1 MIPPRELVL
10 SGGGMKV
17 VSMVG
22 ALRVLEDKGLLK
34 SVRRVSGVSAGAWVG
49 FMMSCGFSIKK
60 MEQLILELD
69 FGVIRNISPESF
81 LGFPETY
88 GIDDGSK
95 LMKFL
100 ESVLRNAIKVEPHTT
115 FANLS
120 KNNIHFRCWATDL
133 VTYLP
138 REFSLKETPN
148 VRIVDALH
156 ASMSIPFY
164 YTPVIDQVTGHYLSD
179 GGIQGALPMYNLTD
193 EECKYALGIGFS
205 NILSDKNPEDVI
217 DFMSRVFSS
226 IVIAQ
231 NNYIMK
237 KWQHNIIKIPVNEI
251 TSLDFEISR
260 EGRVKLLK
268 RGFDSALSWL
278 EGKSLRKI
286 IRRHSLV

>member
-22 ALRVLEDKGLLK
+22 ALSVLEDSGLLK
-34 SVRRVSGVSAGAWVG
+34 SLKIVSGVSAGAWVG
-49 FMMSCGFSIKK
+49 FMISCGFSIKK
-60 MEQLILELD
+60 MEKLILELD
-69 FGVIRNISPESF
+69 FGVIRNITPESF

-100 ESVLRNAIKVEPHTT
+100 ESVLRNAIKVEPQTT
-115 FANLS
+115 FADL
-120 KNNIHFRCWATDL
+120 KNNKIHFRCWATDV

-148 VRIVDALH
+148 VKIIDALH

-164 YTPVIDQVTGHYLSD
+164 YTPVIDNDTGHYLSD
-179 GGIQGALPMYNLTD
+179 GGIQGALPMYNLTE

-205 NILSDKNPEDVI
+205 NILSDKNPEDVV

-226 IVIAQ
+226 VVIAQ

-237 KWQHNIIKIPVNEI
+237 KWQHKIIKIPVDEI
-251 TSLDFEISR
+251 TSLNFEISR
-260 EGRVKLLK
+260 EGRIKLLK
-268 RGFDSALSWL
+268 KGSDSARNWL
-278 EGKSLRKI
+278 EGKTCIKPL
-286 IRRHSLV
+286 RRHSFQ

>member
-1 MIPPRELVL
+1 
-10 SGGGMKV
+10 MKV

-22 ALRVLEDKGLLK
+22 ALSTLEGNGLLK

-49 FMMSCGFSIKK
+49 FMISCGFSIKK
-60 MEQLILELD
+60 MEKLILELD
-69 FGVIRNISPESF
+69 FGVIRNITPESF

-95 LMKFL
+95 LIKFL
-100 ESVLRNAIKVEPHTT
+100 ESVLRNAIKIEPHTT
-115 FANLS
+115 FADLH
-120 KNNIHFRCWATDL
+120 KNKIHFRCWATDL
-133 VTYLP
+133 TTYLP

-148 VRIVDALH
+148 VRIIDALH

-179 GGIQGALPMYNLTD
+179 GGIQGALPMYNLTE
-193 EECKYALGIGFS
+193 EECKHALGIGFS

-217 DFMSRVFSS
+217 NFMNRVLSS

-237 KWQHNIIKIPVNEI
+237 KWQHKIIKIPVDEF

-268 RGFDSALSWL
+268 KGSETAQNWL
-278 EGKSLRKI
+278 EGKTSIKS
-286 IRRHSLV
+286 IRRHSV